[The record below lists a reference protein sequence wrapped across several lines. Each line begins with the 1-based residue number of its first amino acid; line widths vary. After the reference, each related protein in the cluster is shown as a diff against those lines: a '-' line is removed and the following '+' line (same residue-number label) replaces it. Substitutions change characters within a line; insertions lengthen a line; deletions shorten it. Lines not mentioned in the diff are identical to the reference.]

1 MGDRHAFILSDCGLS
16 PSCAGRGEPGMPLAF
31 PYGLWSHFLAPL
43 PSNYIRASLTMNS
56 PNVHIYNS
64 AISACARCNL
74 WEKGYELFREMD
86 DVSVLRDVVTYN
98 AVLDAVSSQIQ
109 LGRKLFQEGEIITVM
124 MTCCSC

>member
-1 MGDRHAFILSDCGLS
+1 M
-16 PSCAGRGEPGMPLAF
+16 
-31 PYGLWSHFLAPL
+31 
-43 PSNYIRASLTMNS
+43 TS

-86 DVSVLRDVVTYN
+86 EVCVLRDVVTYN

-109 LGRKLFQEGEIITVM
+109 LGRKLFQEGELVYNVDDLLSLFSGRVAH
-124 MTCCSC
+124 CDGFLSYRCRERFLR